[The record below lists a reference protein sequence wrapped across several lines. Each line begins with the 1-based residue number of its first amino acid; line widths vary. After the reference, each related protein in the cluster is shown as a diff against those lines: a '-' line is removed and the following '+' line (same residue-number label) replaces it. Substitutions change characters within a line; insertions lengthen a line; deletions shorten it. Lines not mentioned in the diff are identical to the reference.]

1 MVAIGMSSMPPRVIG
16 ENVYLQA
23 GGLSKLLKDLS

>member
-1 MVAIGMSSMPPRVIG
+1 MSSMPPRVIG

-23 GGLSKLLKDLS
+23 GGLSKLLKDLSWA